1 MPHTLLSVH
10 ASNRIGTSAC
20 SKRTEVCNMSFQT
33 DQTQTVQIIC
43 QTGIN
48 QLSPATYHSLKY
60 ISLVCEQ
67 TSTNNAKPRNAD
79 IRQHLLA
86 TQSQF
91 LHLMTLPAQC
101 DRFGSLHVAPSHSGS
116 LCHLL
121 GMSFH
126 IESTMPAAKTA
137 DKKACAQT
145 LYASMLNSIA
155 DFRES
160 RLIPWTDFAVFHH
173 KHTKINWVIQ
183 QLGT

>member
-1 MPHTLLSVH
+1 MSDRHQSTF
-10 ASNRIGTSAC
+10 
-20 SKRTEVCNMSFQT
+20 VCNISQF
-33 DQTQTVQIIC
+33 VV
-43 QTGIN
+43 
-48 QLSPATYHSLKY
+48 H
-60 ISLVCEQ
+60 SLVCEQ
-67 TSTNNAKPRNAD
+67 TSINNAKLRSAD

-91 LHLMTLPAQC
+91 LHLMTLPVQSFPKYVDRTQC
-101 DRFGSLHVAPSHSGS
+101 DWDWA
-116 LCHLL
+116 LCTLRQAIPDHCAFQRHLL

-137 DKKACAQT
+137 DKKACVQT

-173 KHTKINWVIQ
+173 RHTKINWIIQ